1 MTNATQAM
9 AEAARLDLQS
19 HGVEVSQ
26 ETAWQ
31 AVDAAL
37 AVASEPAPTMSR
49 VTILEEATKA
59 VDAAQEKAK
68 ALGTNSRGYTDNYT
82 PASIAE
88 RTQAILE
95 LARFL
100 AGDERG

>member
-1 MTNATQAM
+1 MIKATQAM
-9 AEAARLDLQS
+9 AEAAQADLEL
-19 HGVEVSQ
+19 HGVTVAREV
-26 ETAWQ
+26 AWQ
-31 AVDAAL
+31 ALDAAL
-37 AVASEPAPTMSR
+37 AVVPALTGASRTEA
-49 VTILEEATKA
+49 LEHATAA
-59 VDAAQEKAK
+59 VDAAQATAK
-68 ALGTNSRGYTDNYT
+68 SLGTNSRGYADNYT